1 MGYNCIVMIIFF
13 DIILKHYPVQL
24 LHVVGGA
31 GAEVLGPNPPKR
43 L

>member
-1 MGYNCIVMIIFF
+1 MLNSI
-13 DIILKHYPVQL
+13 YPEQL
-24 LHVVGGA
+24 LHVDGGA